1 VSIVL
6 NTYVPRS
13 RFAPVLPPKHTYRRL
28 DPEVIQ
34 AVWRCMLG
42 GNDHWVSYW
51 SSDAKH
57 SGLNDQQAALG
68 RITKSGKDYRYRAG
82 EPYDFTVEAVDAQ
95 KRGFGTWTRNG
106 DATNPL
112 SSYACWDFEPLKQP
126 TKRKPKKPSP
136 DGELT
141 PAGSRINQ
149 HPTTRQ
155 KHRVYREAEACYNDA
170 ANLFLNDER
179 ILAGYL
185 VESSP
190 DHYHV
195 GIIFSRSL
203 PKDEHDQIVAT
214 INLNRFKNLDK
225 DSSRAKRGI
234 GTQFRAPFCWK
245 HGVRSQCIK
254 WYCRDT
260 QQLIDRGS
268 ALRPPGLGQKPHRK
282 STYDTTIKDPTNPDT
297 ILAWAIEHYPIA
309 PRTRHNQQRSLIL
322 SLLNRKIDPEIIR
335 QIGPLWLA
343 HFNNQADQ
351 PDTDHQNFRT
361 DQAAAEALFNDRVVR
376 TLKDPDLQLG
386 SKSTYDYAEI
396 INNYQLNPQQLD
408 TIQQILQPQNQNQLS
423 SPLRNGDDTSFW
435 NLPVALQHSAYFIEA
450 VIVQRKINRLKA
462 EDGLRCTHQQLIDI
476 IKQRQGVEI
485 DPRQFQRVKMRFCS
499 MPREGRSYHHA
510 SKIELLVET
519 LKGTPGLPSEY
530 EITPPLVAVLD

>member
-1 VSIVL
+1 VSIAL
-6 NTYVPRS
+6 NTYAATT
-13 RFAPVLPPKHTYRRL
+13 RFEPVLPPKHTYRRL

-42 GNDHWVSYW
+42 GNNHWVSYW

-57 SGLNDQQAALG
+57 SGLNDKQAALG
-68 RITKSGKDYRYRAG
+68 RVTKSGKDYRDRAG
-82 EPYDFTVEAVDAQ
+82 EPYNFTVEIVDA
-95 KRGFGTWTRNG
+95 KRIGFGTWTR
-106 DATNPL
+106 
-112 SSYACWDFEPLKQP
+112 SSDDKHSLYAYACWDFEPLKRP
-126 TKRKPKKPSP
+126 TKRGKSGEGREKREPSGGTRIVSDPTPKHQ
-136 DGELT
+136 L
-141 PAGSRINQ
+141 
-149 HPTTRQ
+149 
-155 KHRVYREAEACYNDA
+155 RVYREAEACYDDIIGHYFPDDRVLA
-170 ANLFLNDER
+170 A
-179 ILAGYL
+179 YL
-185 VESSP
+185 VESSHH
-190 DHYHV
+190 HYHV

-485 DPRQFQRVKMRFCS
+485 DSRQFQRVKMRFCS

>member
-1 VSIVL
+1 MLPKI
-6 NTYVPRS
+6 NTFDLLLPR
-13 RFAPVLPPKHTYRRL
+13 TYL
-28 DPEVIQ
+28 ELEPAISQ

-51 SSDAKH
+51 SSDTRY
-57 SGLNDQQAALG
+57 SGLNDKQASLG
-68 RITKSGKDYRYRAG
+68 RITRNGKDYRHRAG
-82 EPYDFTVEAVDAQ
+82 EPYNFTVELVDT
-95 KRGFGTWTRNG
+95 KRIGFGTWTRNG
-106 DATNPL
+106 DDKHPL
-112 SSYACWDFEPLKQP
+112 YSYACWDFEPLKRPKARGKSGESGGTRIISDP
-126 TKRKPKKPSP
+126 TPKHQ
-136 DGELT
+136 L
-141 PAGSRINQ
+141 
-149 HPTTRQ
+149 
-155 KHRVYREAEACYNDA
+155 RVYREAATCYDDIIGHY
-170 ANLFLNDER
+170 FPDDR
-179 ILAGYL
+179 ILAAYL

-190 DHYHV
+190 HHYHV
-195 GIIFSRSL
+195 GIIFTQSL
-203 PKDEHDQIVAT
+203 PEDAHDQIVAT

-245 HGVRSQCIK
+245 HGVQSRCIK
-254 WYCRDT
+254 WYCRD
-260 QQLIDRGS
+260 QQYLIDRGTS
-268 ALRPPGLGQKPHRK
+268 LRPPGLGQKKPHRK
-282 STYDTTIKDPTNPDT
+282 STYDTTIKDPSNPDT

-335 QIGPLWLA
+335 QIGPLWLQ

-351 PDTDHQNFRT
+351 PNPELQNFRT
-361 DQAAAEALFNDRVVR
+361 DQATAEALFNDRINR

-386 SKSTYDYAEI
+386 SKSTYDYTETI
-396 INNYQLNPQQLD
+396 RNHRLTPEQLE
-408 TIQQILQPQNQNQLS
+408 TIQSILQPQNQNQLS